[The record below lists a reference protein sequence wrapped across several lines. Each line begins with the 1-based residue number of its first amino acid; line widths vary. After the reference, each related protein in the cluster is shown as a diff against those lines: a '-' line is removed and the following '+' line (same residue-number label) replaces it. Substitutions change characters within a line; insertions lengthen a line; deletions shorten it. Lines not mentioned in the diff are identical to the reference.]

1 MVTINILDH
10 IESASTYEDG
20 GKIYQLL
27 KEKIAAGEVVSLS
40 FENISSVPS
49 AFLNAAVIQLLE
61 DFSFA
66 VIKKQLRFTNTTK
79 HINQLIKSRF
89 EFANK

>member
-10 IESASTYEDG
+10 LKSASTYEDG

-27 KEKIAAGEVVSLS
+27 KEKIAAGETVSLS
-40 FENISSVPS
+40 FKDISSVPS

-61 DFSFA
+61 DFSFV
-66 VIKKQLRFTNTTK
+66 VIKKQLRFINTTK

>member
-1 MVTINILDH
+1 MVMINILDH
-10 IESASTYEDG
+10 LKSASTYEDG
-20 GKIYQLL
+20 GIIYQLL
-27 KEKIAAGEVVSLS
+27 KEEIAAGEVVSLS
-40 FENISSVPS
+40 FKDISSVPS

-61 DFSFA
+61 DFPFPT
-66 VIKKQLRFTNTTK
+66 IKKQLRFINTTK